1 MSRRLYAVIALVLFA
16 ATAPAYPAI
25 KSTVEWHRFADPQS
39 GTSVDIPVNIFSDD
53 GPAQYGSGRQF
64 ANKDGRS
71 RLAVYSLPNPER
83 DSPASYLRK
92 HLTVN
97 AGIFDYR
104 RVAARFFVVSGVR
117 RGSVFYSRCNFRKGK
132 LGCMFIQYPEAQK
145 RAWDR
150 IVTRMSLSLR

>member
-1 MSRRLYAVIALVLFA
+1 MSPRVYAVIALVLLA
-16 ATAPAYPAI
+16 ATAPAYPEI
-25 KSTVEWHRFADPQS
+25 KKTVEWHRFADAQS
-39 GTSVDIPVNIFSDD
+39 GTSVDIPANIFFDD

-97 AGIFDYR
+97 AGVFDYR
-104 RVAARFFVVSGVR
+104 RVTARFFVVSGVR
-117 RGSVFYSRCNFRKGK
+117 RGSVFYSRCNFTKGK
-132 LGCMFIQYPEAQK
+132 LGCMFIQYPQSET
-145 RAWDR
+145 REWDR